1 MRYFDRKFHHYSL
14 YSEETSRRNVSFFSS
29 ATLLFFFL
37 FSFFFS
43 FFHYF
48 LEIDF
53 SFFDKIERVVLIP
66 AIPNHLILHPVAHLT
81 FRIIRP
87 SFFSYI
93 KWPKESPNWNWKDLI
108 HGSALITIVSFL
120 PSSRLLTKLTP
131 WNGNLPHRI
140 YRPSRMYF
148 YLFKTFFLLFDQSYR
163 LTEQLIRGIK
173 FKWIREKLW
182 TRVNSVCIESA

>member
-1 MRYFDRKFHHYSL
+1 MNSKSIIHYNYLANCFYRFHSIRKKEFWRWRCFLEIASSQNLGRKWLRKIMLLNLRCFYMLYIDIFFQEEIYLWDYTYVDMRYFDRKFHHYSL

-53 SFFDKIERVVLIP
+53 SFFDKIERLVLIP

-93 KWPKESPNWNWKDLI
+93 K
-108 HGSALITIVSFL
+108 
-120 PSSRLLTKLTP
+120 
-131 WNGNLPHRI
+131 
-140 YRPSRMYF
+140 
-148 YLFKTFFLLFDQSYR
+148 
-163 LTEQLIRGIK
+163 
-173 FKWIREKLW
+173 
-182 TRVNSVCIESA
+182 